1 MEGQKNSNGMQ
12 QNNLLFNSP
21 NSHSS
26 PSTTQI
32 KEESSMNLYK
42 LVTSPS
48 SVQFSPG
55 NILMQKNHPSSTN
68 FYNQSILNEQ
78 QQLALQQ
85 QQQLEQNSNINRL
98 EPNLDDVK
106 SLDEILSQNDPLLS
120 NSVLYSENL
129 MESFGWKFLIKLFL

>member
-1 MEGQKNSNGMQ
+1 MQ

-26 PSTTQI
+26 PSATQI
-32 KEESSMNLYK
+32 KEESNMNLYK

-48 SVQFSPG
+48 SIQFSPG
-55 NILMQKNHPSSTN
+55 NNLMQKNQQNSTN
-68 FYNQSILNEQ
+68 FYNQSILNEH
-78 QQLALQQ
+78 QLLLQQ
-85 QQQLEQNSNINRL
+85 QQQQQQFSVKLKVDQNKSLNHI

-106 SLDEILSQNDPLLS
+106 SLDEILNQNDPLLS

-129 MESFGWKFLIKLFL
+129 MESFG

>member
-1 MEGQKNSNGMQ
+1 MQ
-12 QNNLLFNSP
+12 QNDLLFNSP

-26 PSTTQI
+26 PSATQI
-32 KEESSMNLYK
+32 KEESSMNLFK

-48 SVQFSPG
+48 SIQFSPG
-55 NILMQKNHPSSTN
+55 NNLMQKNHPSSTN

-85 QQQLEQNSNINRL
+85 QQQQQLDQNSNINRL

-120 NSVLYSENL
+120 NAVLYSENL
-129 MESFGWKFLIKLFL
+129 MESFG